1 MKKIFKSGFT
11 GEFFEEEFKEH
22 DISKYDVL
30 YHVTTLSRL
39 TSIEKEGLKL
49 GKDLHKS
56 ITETNMLF
64 FSYPIEHNTGDL
76 FRCYDDSIIV
86 VLDAEAL
93 HKAGICFYDDNFSDQ
108 DRSSKR
114 NHLCCDVDVPKEF
127 IKKIIDL
134 NKK

>member
-11 GEFFEEEFKEH
+11 GASFEADFTEH

-30 YHVTTLSRL
+30 YHVTTLDRVPN
-39 TSIEKEGLKL
+39 IQKEGLKISQE
-49 GKDLHKS
+49 LHKS
-56 ITETNMLF
+56 ITHTDMLF

-76 FRCYDDSIIV
+76 FRCYDNSVIV

-93 HKAGICFYDDNFSDQ
+93 HKAGISFYDDYFSAKDQ
-108 DRSSKR
+108 SSKR
-114 NHLCCDVDVPKEF
+114 NHLCCEVDIPKEF

-134 NKK
+134 SKE